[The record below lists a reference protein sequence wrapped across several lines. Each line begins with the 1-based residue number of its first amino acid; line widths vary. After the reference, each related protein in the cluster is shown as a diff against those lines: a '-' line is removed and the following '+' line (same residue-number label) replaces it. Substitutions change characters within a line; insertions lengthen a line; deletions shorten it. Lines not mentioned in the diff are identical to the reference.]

1 MRDKQA
7 TPLSRRMVV
16 AASAGTIAMPWVAR
30 AQANPLRI
38 GIQSIFSGPIAL
50 LGTSSRGGIQPEI
63 DRINASG
70 GLLGRQIQPIYRDS
84 KGQPQE
90 AARVAREMV
99 NTDGCEIL
107 LDAEASSGSY
117 AVQEVVRDL
126 GVLCIHSTSEATSL
140 TADPKLRVPTAFR
153 GARQGLHDAIVGGA
167 HSGKI
172 AIEKKL
178 TKWATCSPD
187 YSFGRETTAQF
198 SEFLKHF
205 APDVEVTSQS
215 WPKMGQPDF
224 TEVITKIL
232 QAKPQALYSA
242 LFAGD
247 LSAFINQG
255 NVYAMFSAM
264 QVFAPTMG
272 DLPVLTGLKSLPAG
286 IQCATRYLPTFPD
299 TPDNA
304 AWGAAYRKGNNNDYP
319 TNWSWEGATSM
330 RFVEAAVKKA
340 SSTDGKAASAALE
353 GLTIDSPFST
363 NGKVT
368 MRAEDHTMVGY
379 AIGWGTTTPR
389 APFVTGIEPGDWGQ
403 IAELETEWKKR
414 GGCI

>member
-1 MRDKQA
+1 MRDQYA
-7 TPLSRRMVV
+7 SRLGRRTVLAV
-16 AASAGTIAMPWVAR
+16 SSGVLAMPWVAR
-30 AQANPLRI
+30 AQANPLKI

-90 AARVAREMV
+90 AARVARELV

-107 LDAEASSGSY
+107 LDAEASSGAY

-126 GVLCIHSTSEATSL
+126 GVLCIHCNSETSSL
-140 TADPKLRVPTAFR
+140 TADPKLRAPTAFR
-153 GARQGLHDAIVGGA
+153 SARQGVHDAIVGGA
-167 HSGKI
+167 HSAKV
-172 AIEKKL
+172 AVAKKL

-187 YSFGRETTAQF
+187 YSFGRDTTAQF
-198 SEFLKHF
+198 SDFLKHF
-205 APDVEVTSQS
+205 APDVEITSQS

-224 TEVITKIL
+224 TEVVTKIL

-255 NVYAMFSAM
+255 NAYALFSAM
-264 QVFAPTMG
+264 QVFVPAMG
-272 DLPVLTGLKSLPAG
+272 DLPVLTTVKKLPAG
-286 IQCATRYLPTFPD
+286 IQSAARYLPTFPD
-299 TPDNA
+299 TPANA
-304 AWGAAYRKGNNNDYP
+304 AWYAANRKANNNDYP
-319 TNWSWEGATSM
+319 TNWSWECSTSM

-340 SSTDGKAASAALE
+340 NSTNGKAAAAALE

-363 NGKVT
+363 TGKVT
-368 MRAEDHTMVGY
+368 MRAADHTMIDY
-379 AIGWGTTTPR
+379 AIGWGTTVPQE
-389 APFVTGIEPGDWGQ
+389 PFVTGIEPGDWGQ
-403 IAELETEWKKR
+403 IIELETEWKKKN
-414 GGCI
+414 GYI